1 MQLPLLKSLV
11 LILRNYASL
20 WLRLKFSKPLDLE
33 DELRHFVEEY
43 LAILPDQLGDEV
55 IIYHEDLRA
64 AEGTLPQDL
73 LTLWDIWDLQHDDAS
88 RAARIGELRKIAQS
102 CNESDESCE
111 SAACRPLP
119 DVFGVYHSISVSLSI
134 FPSCAVSLLVL
145 RFCEA

>member
-1 MQLPLLKSLV
+1 M

-20 WLRLKFSKPLDLE
+20 WLRLKFSPLDSLD

-43 LAILPDQLGDEV
+43 LAVLPELGDEV

-102 CNESDESCE
+102 CNESDETCE

-119 DVFGVYHSISVSLSI
+119 DMPDVFGVFQSFYPLQYPCS
-134 FPSCAVSLLVL
+134 F
-145 RFCEA
+145 